1 VASSRRDFI
10 IAQTN
15 VELQEVQLKSLM
27 TRVLGPEIDGVP
39 FEPAD
44 SLSGVLE
51 KPILPLADQLR
62 SAMGRSS
69 IRQAELGLQNQKIAE
84 EFTRSNLKP
93 TLSVFAQVNNYTLA
107 PGLDQMFRQLI
118 QYAYPEY
125 SVGLTLSFP
134 IKNRAAQADDVR
146 ARIERQQAQVG
157 FEQTKAN
164 VDVQVR
170 TAVTNLTQA
179 RSQVEAAR
187 RAASASQTAAD
198 AEQEKWSEGI
208 STLDNVFQTQLD
220 LITAQAAEIQSR
232 VNYAKAVIA
241 QEVAVGNLLESHKID
256 FDKALQGTLW
266 KGSAKP

>member
-1 VASSRRDFI
+1 
-10 IAQTN
+10 
-15 VELQEVQLKSLM
+15 M
-27 TRVLGPEIDGVP
+27 
-39 FEPAD
+39 
-44 SLSGVLE
+44 
-51 KPILPLADQLR
+51 
-62 SAMGRSS
+62 
-69 IRQAELGLQNQKIAE
+69 
-84 EFTRSNLKP
+84 
-93 TLSVFAQVNNYTLA
+93 
-107 PGLDQMFRQLI
+107 
-118 QYAYPEY
+118 
-125 SVGLTLSFP
+125 
-134 IKNRAAQADDVR
+134 
-146 ARIERQQAQVG
+146 ERQQAQVG

-179 RSQVEAAR
+179 RSQVEAAE
-187 RAASASQTAAD
+187 RAVTASQTAAD

-266 KGSAKP
+266 KGSAKR